1 MYLRER
7 FRAGVFL
14 PIIDNLFAQL
24 NKRRDCY
31 EVLTTRFEIFR
42 NLHEKEQ
49 EVTTQAKYLAQSYPK
64 DIDEEQF
71 GQECQHF
78 KMYMKVEKIT
88 TRGIFTCIR
97 KNKLESNLTNLEV
110 EMSIYLTLPV
120 TNCTAERSFS
130 AFKRIKTEMKTTM
143 ENEKLNSL
151 MLLCTQNDITMEIDY
166 NNIINDFA
174 MMKARRKLST
184 MTVTQL
190 LRYL

>member
-1 MYLRER
+1 MREPRFGERFYWRESLSTRER

-14 PIIDNLFAQL
+14 PIIDNLVAQL

-31 EVLTTRFEIFR
+31 EALNTRFEIFR

-49 EVTTQAKYLAQSYPK
+49 EVTKQAKYLAQSYLK

-88 TRGIFTCIR
+88 TTRGIFIYVR
-97 KNKLESNLTNLEV
+97 KNKLESTFPNLEV
-110 EMSIYLTLPV
+110 EMSTYLTFPV
-120 TNCTAERSFS
+120 TAERSFS
-130 AFKRIKTEMKTTM
+130 ALKRIKTDMRTTM

-151 MLLCTQNDITMEIDY
+151 MLLCTLKM
-166 NNIINDFA
+166 
-174 MMKARRKLST
+174 L
-184 MTVTQL
+184 
-190 LRYL
+190 